1 LFLHYSFIQIFNS
14 DGNYRPP
21 RSDKLY
27 DVKTLRVSPFNLVFS
42 FKRQPQSSRYQKI
55 RGVTGAKLTNYFTT
69 RLKFTIDRA
78 DLRFQGY
85 MVRDIKGP
93 PDRLAD
99 TVKAVYTAQLKS
111 KMVTLMTATSFQDW
125 KYLTARESGG
135 EEFIEGDL
143 LRATGNL
150 AGRSAKFVLKKSG
163 DVIGD
168 TLVAVTGTIGGGI
181 QEATEVVGLG
191 AVGAGVNSIVSGL
204 GEGVSSGVKGVG
216 AGTGDIIRGAG
227 KGIGQII
234 GGLGGGIQ
242 IVGKG
247 IAKGVT
253 TGDGKQFA
261 AEVGSGFATM
271 GNGIGAGLETAV
283 DGTVS
288 GVFSVGRGLFSGVRT
303 VGKGIGDAFTGSEIE
318 PKPSPRNTSRK
329 GTPRNR

>member
-1 LFLHYSFIQIFNS
+1 
-14 DGNYRPP
+14 
-21 RSDKLY
+21 
-27 DVKTLRVSPFNLVFS
+27 
-42 FKRQPQSSRYQKI
+42 
-55 RGVTGAKLTNYFTT
+55 
-69 RLKFTIDRA
+69 LKFTIDRA

-99 TVKAVYTAQLKS
+99 TIKAVYTTQLKS

-143 LRATGNL
+143 VRMTGNL

-163 DVIGD
+163 DIIGD
-168 TLVAVTGTIGGGI
+168 SLVAVTSTIGDGI
-181 QEATEVVGLG
+181 QEATESVGLG
-191 AVGAGVNSIVSGL
+191 IVGAGVNSVVSGL

-216 AGTGDIIRGAG
+216 AGTGDIIRGTG

-234 GGLGGGIQ
+234 GGLGGGMQ

-261 AEVGSGFATM
+261 SEVGAGFDTM
-271 GNGIGAGLETAV
+271 GNGIGQGLATVV

-303 VGKGIGDAFTGSEIE
+303 VGKGIGDAFTGQDSD
-318 PKPSPRNTSRK
+318 PKSPRKSPSRDQK
-329 GTPRNR
+329 RRQMQFLEGGPR